1 MKILIGTLSVFC
13 MRSEYMSLSKLNSEM
28 TAFLDSLKNPLRDE
42 IECLRKIVMSV
53 DYELTEGVKWKGPNY
68 SINRKGQIKT
78 KVNPQK

>member
-13 MRSEYMSLSKLNSEM
+13 MRSEYMSLSKLNSEI

-53 DYELTEGVKWKGPNY
+53 DYELTEGVKWKAQTTVL
-68 SINRKGQIKT
+68 IEKAKLQ
-78 KVNPQK
+78 QK